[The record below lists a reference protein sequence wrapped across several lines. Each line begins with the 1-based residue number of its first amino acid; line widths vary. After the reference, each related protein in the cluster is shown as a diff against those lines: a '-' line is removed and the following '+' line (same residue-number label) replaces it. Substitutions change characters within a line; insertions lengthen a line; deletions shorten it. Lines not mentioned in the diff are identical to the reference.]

1 MLYSSA
7 CGYAIRALTFLAAQ
21 PVGVLCQLRDI
32 ALAEDI
38 PAAFL
43 GKILQDLVHAR
54 LLRSSK
60 GPHGGYALA
69 RPAKAITLLDIKAAI
84 EGTSDLEGCASGFG
98 RCSDD
103 MPCPQHDRFKP
114 LRLAMIRYLAE
125 TSIADMARAL
135 AEKRASLAGTRAR
148 GGRARRPSPAPKKD

>member
-7 CGYAIRALTFLAAQ
+7 CGYAIRALTFLATQ
-21 PVGVLCQLRDI
+21 PAGVLGQLRDI

-38 PAAFL
+38 PPAFL

-69 RPAKAITLLDIKAAI
+69 RRATAITLLDIKAAI
-84 EGTSDLEGCASGFG
+84 DGTADLEGCASGFG

-103 MPCPQHDRFKP
+103 MPCPQHERFKP
-114 LRLAMIRYLAE
+114 LRVAMKRYLA
-125 TSIADMARAL
+125 TTTVADMVGAL
-135 AEKRASLAGTRAR
+135 AEKRALLARAR
-148 GGRARRPSPAPKKD
+148 TGRTRRRKPASNAS